1 MTFPSSTEG
10 CIEANPVNSSSKTL
24 TLEEKYLHAE
34 LLMKEIIGYLSL
46 LGTAAFQSKMEQLQ
60 NLLNH
65 WKGNGEVVILESS
78 CNPADS
84 TMVGFWT
91 GC

>member
-1 MTFPSSTEG
+1 
-10 CIEANPVNSSSKTL
+10 
-24 TLEEKYLHAE
+24 
-34 LLMKEIIGYLSL
+34 
-46 LGTAAFQSKMEQLQ
+46 MEQLQ

-84 TMVGFWT
+84 TMVGASGLAVETFFNSQDSSIKLGEGTHETNTIGDDETNAT
-91 GC
+91 GDDALVLATQGSVLLRPNWSG